1 MGMLQHLIIEPMQ
14 YRQAA
19 LGWSRFWQIC
29 DERTNGAFD
38 NGYRRL
44 ARIWQPPVTLP
55 QTALMTAQEIAGVVK
70 TLQRDGFAGLPLRLS
85 PDDLADIRRFM
96 FSTPAYGLDPGR
108 DIRVREDN
116 IPCDEG
122 RYTWRTADVIALPVV
137 QNLIFTGPYCA
148 IAQAYL
154 GCRPTLVTITLW
166 LNPPFPPRQ
175 YGANNYHYDNA
186 GPGFLKLFFLLTD
199 MGPGTGAHYFIK
211 GSHCPR
217 KPPQVARS
225 SLYKDAEIFA
235 VYDRSQELVVGGA
248 AGTIFAEDTKGFH
261 RGSDLTERYR
271 ALLQLEFSIIDTPTP
286 EDLDRQYSPIPIAGL
301 NQGMAAITRKF
312 FVRGS

>member
-44 ARIWQPPVTLP
+44 ARIRQPPVTLP
-55 QTALMTAQEIAGVVK
+55 QTALMTAQEIAGVVSVE
-70 TLQRDGFAGLPLRLS
+70 RDGFAGLPLRLS

-225 SLYKDAEIFA
+225 SSTRMQRFSLSTTGARNWWSAARPVRSSPRIRRDFIAA
-235 VYDRSQELVVGGA
+235 VTSPNAIGHSCSWSSPL
-248 AGTIFAEDTKGFH
+248 
-261 RGSDLTERYR
+261 LTR
-271 ALLQLEFSIIDTPTP
+271 QLRRI
-286 EDLDRQYSPIPIAGL
+286 LDRQYSPIPIAGL